1 MTVVAGRA
9 PLCLV
14 GGVLVVP
21 AVALLRLPVLPDDL
35 GASIATLLDGVV
47 AFAAGMLLLRGAR
60 RSSAGLRRARGMF
73 GLGLLIAGVLA
84 VLTAF
89 APTTSAPLPEVVAFA
104 RIGLVL
110 PIAVALLSYA
120 GARGEPGVWLRSLVD
135 ALVAATALWFMAY
148 ALLLGPSRV
157 VGGGIA
163 PGLIAPA
170 TDVVMLG
177 LLVGVLL
184 RASASVRGELLLI
197 ATGMSLVLASDIG
210 EAVLPPAERS
220 TAVVTTALATA
231 GLVVILFASAR
242 AFQDPGRNG
251 RSEAPSNWLR
261 AVPHVIVAGA
271 LVVAGELALTGEA
284 LQGSQFIFALVF
296 VVALILKHAVG
307 GHDRGVLEQ
316 RVRSNEEL
324 FRSLVTGVSDL
335 ITLHAESGE
344 ILYASP
350 AVERVLG
357 RPGIGLDS
365 SSVRWVMHR
374 DDRVLFARAW
384 QDALAAPGVTTE
396 CRGRVRSADGHYRW
410 MQTLIC
416 SRLNEGSVAGVI
428 VNLRDIHERH
438 ELEQQLG
445 YAAHHDSLTGLGN
458 LTLARQ
464 ILSTCYEVSPPTPAT
479 VVLVDL
485 DGFKAVNDTFGHA
498 QGDAVLVEVAN
509 RLRACVREQDEVT
522 RIGGDEFVLV
532 LRGAR
537 SGMSDRVL
545 AALRAP
551 MMVAGTPMP
560 IGASLGIAS
569 TDDAGTAEELLRNA
583 DLAMYSSKAS
593 GRNRITPY
601 RPQMHE
607 VAALRMRVHRGL
619 RRALDEGHLTLN
631 YQPIVALPS
640 GEISGGEAL
649 LRWRDPDLGQVSPE
663 VFIPIAEESGIIS
676 EIDAWVLQQAC
687 RDIRHWIDAGLDVPR
702 ISVNVSR
709 RHMTAELPRLVLE
722 ALTGYALTGERL
734 CIEVTET
741 AVVPD
746 ADLATAVLQGIRALG
761 VSVAL
766 DDFGS
771 GESSLSQLARL
782 PVDTVKIDRS
792 FTRTAEDDPGARRLL
807 TSIVRVCQSLSLP
820 VVAEGIETVGLAQLL
835 ADMGCQQGQGWHFAR
850 DKPPTEFAE
859 LLSGGCLP
867 VQARADDAAHLRLI
881 G

>member
-1 MTVVAGRA
+1 MVAA
-9 PLCLV
+9 
-14 GGVLVVP
+14 VLVVP
-21 AVALLRLPVLPDDL
+21 AVALLHSPVLRGDL
-35 GASIATLLDGVV
+35 GASLAHLVQGVV
-47 AFAAGMLLLRGAR
+47 AFAAGTLLLHGAR
-60 RSSAGLRRARGMF
+60 RSSTGLRRARGMF
-73 GLGLLIAGVLA
+73 GLVLLVAGVLA

-89 APTTSAPLPEVVAFA
+89 APTTSAPLPQVVALA
-104 RIGLVL
+104 RVGLVL

-120 GARGEPGVWLRSLVD
+120 GARGEPGVWLRTLVD
-135 ALVAATALWFMAY
+135 ALVAVTALWFTAY
-148 ALLLGPSRV
+148 VLLLGPLRV
-157 VGGGIA
+157 VGGTVG
-163 PGLIAPA
+163 PGLVAPA

-184 RASASVRGELLLI
+184 RVSSTVRGELLLI
-197 ATGMSLVLASDIG
+197 ATGMSLVLASDIVG
-210 EAVLPPAERS
+210 AVLPPAERDTAAV
-220 TAVVTTALATA
+220 TAVLATA
-231 GLVVILFASAR
+231 GLVVILLAALR
-242 AFQDPGRNG
+242 AHQDPVRGSR
-251 RSEAPSNWLR
+251 RDAPSSWLG
-261 AVPHVIVAGA
+261 AVPHVLVAVA
-271 LVVAGELALTGEA
+271 LLVAGELALSGAA
-284 LQGSQFIFALVF
+284 LQGSQF
-296 VVALILKHAVG
+296 VVALIFVLALILRHAVG
-307 GHDRGVLEQ
+307 GYDRGILEQ
-316 RVRSNEEL
+316 RVRANEEL

-335 ITLHAESGE
+335 ITLHSESGE

-357 RPGIGLDS
+357 RPGAGLDP

-384 QDALAAPGVTTE
+384 QQALASPGVTTE
-396 CRGRVRSADGHYRW
+396 CRGRVRSADGQYRW
-410 MQTLIC
+410 MQTLVC
-416 SRLNEGSVAGVI
+416 SRLDVGSVGGVI

-445 YAAHHDSLTGLGN
+445 YAAHHDTLTGLGN
-458 LTLARQ
+458 LALARQ
-464 ILSTCYEVSPPTPAT
+464 VLSRCYEVSPPTPAT
-479 VVLVDL
+479 VVLLDL

-498 QGDAVLVEVAN
+498 QGDAFLVEVAN

-537 SGMSDRVL
+537 SGVADRVL

-551 MMVAGTPMP
+551 WLVAGTPLP
-560 IGASLGIAS
+560 IGASLGIAT
-569 TDDAGTAEELLRNA
+569 TDDAVTAEELLRNA
-583 DLAMYSSKAS
+583 DLAMYASKAS

-619 RRALDEGHLTLN
+619 RRALDDGHLTLN

-640 GEISGGEAL
+640 GEIIGGEAL
-649 LRWRDPDLGQVSPE
+649 LRWRDPDMGQISPE

-676 EIDAWVLQQAC
+676 EIDAWVLQRAC
-687 RDIRHWIDAGLDVPR
+687 RDIRRWLDAGLDVPR

-709 RHMTAELPRLVLE
+709 RHMTVELPRLVLE
-722 ALTGYALTGERL
+722 ALTCHDLTGDRL

-746 ADLATAVLQGIRALG
+746 ADLATAVLHGIRALG
-761 VSVAL
+761 VSVSL

-771 GESSLSQLARL
+771 GESSLSQLASL

-792 FTRTAEDDPGARRLL
+792 FTRTAADDAGARRLL

-820 VVAEGIETVGLAQLL
+820 VVAEGIETAELVELL
-835 ADMGCQQGQGWHFAR
+835 ADIGCQQGQGWHFAR
-850 DKPPTEFAE
+850 DESPTGFAA
-859 LLSGGCLP
+859 LLAVGFLP
-867 VQARADDAAHLRLI
+867 VRARADDVAIASA
-881 G
+881 